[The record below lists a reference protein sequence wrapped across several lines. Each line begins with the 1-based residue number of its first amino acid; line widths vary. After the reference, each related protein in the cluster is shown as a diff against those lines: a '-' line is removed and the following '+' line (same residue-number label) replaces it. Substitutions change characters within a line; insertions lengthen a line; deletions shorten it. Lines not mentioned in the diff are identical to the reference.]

1 MHDEGLLQRCLDC
14 LQAMSVGAVRDKNV
28 FGMRG
33 LMRGKQMFAAVG
45 ESSIIVKMAK
55 GEFERALK
63 QPGVVRFAPGGQSL
77 GMWVE
82 ISEEV
87 IADDPELREWLE
99 AGLRGIGSAR

>member
-14 LQAMSVGAVRDKNV
+14 LHSMSISGIRDKNV

-45 ESSIIVKMAK
+45 ESSIIVKLTRTEIDA
-55 GEFERALK
+55 ALA
-63 QPGVVRFAPGGQSL
+63 QPGVVRFTPGDQPL

-82 ISEEV
+82 INEAV
-87 IADDPELREWLE
+87 IADDPELRDWLA
-99 AGLRGIGSAR
+99 AGLRAIG